1 MNIPRELIT
10 TLGRKGPD
18 DVGMILPHEHIF
30 LDLRR
35 WSEPGYAEADVED
48 VIAAM
53 APEIKK
59 ARDAGVTLIVET
71 TPVGVGRRPD
81 ILQRLSETT
90 GFPVVLATGCYGEPW
105 TPPWV
110 HAASETTLTDW
121 MIGELTQK
129 IEGSDTQAN
138 WIKLSVSDDGL
149 TATEA
154 KVFRAA
160 AKAGRETN
168 STIGS
173 HTVRGI
179 VALGQLELLEKL
191 DVPLERFIWFHTNR
205 EPDFGFHLEAAR
217 RGAWIEYDGI
227 GRLPPKGGPDEMYV
241 KLVLRALE
249 AGLGHRLLI
258 SHDRLGYD
266 PATRN
271 VWQPSYTFINDVFIP
286 KLAAA
291 GVSRDTIRQLTH
303 DNPFRAYATN
313 RTASGQA
320 AAHAEHVTSS

>member
-1 MNIPRELIT
+1 MTISGELIT

-35 WSEPGYAEADVED
+35 WDEPGYGEADIEH
-48 VIAAM
+48 VIAAL

-59 ARDAGVTLIVET
+59 ARDAGITLIVET

-110 HAASETTLTDW
+110 HGASETALADW
-121 MIGELTQK
+121 MIRELTQK
-129 IEGSDTQAN
+129 IEGTSTQAN

-149 TATEA
+149 TATET
-154 KVFRAA
+154 KILRAA
-160 AKAGRETN
+160 AKAGRATN

-173 HTVRGI
+173 HTVRGT
-179 VALGQLELLEKL
+179 VALGQLDLLQKL
-191 DVPLERFIWFHTNR
+191 GVPLERFIWFHTNR
-205 EPDFGFHLEAAR
+205 EPDFRFHLEAAR

-227 GRLPPKGGPDEMYV
+227 GRPPPKGGPDEMYV
-241 KLVLRALE
+241 ELVIRALE
-249 AGLGHRLLI
+249 AGLGDRLLI

-271 VWQPSYTFINDVFIP
+271 VWQPSYTFISDVFLP
-286 KLAAA
+286 KLVAA
-291 GVSRDTIRQLTH
+291 GLSHDTIHQLTH
-303 DNPFRAYATN
+303 ANPFRAYATN
-313 RTASGQA
+313 RAARARVAAPAEHA
-320 AAHAEHVTSS
+320 AAS